1 MLEAT
6 DFAAPDLGAELAERI
21 EAAQSRRALDLGD
34 SDRVLNGLRAAIETP
49 LGPAVGGVR
58 LRDVGRADRLDEL
71 EFELPLAGG
80 DEPTGR
86 LTLQAIAGV
95 LRAHLP
101 VGDPMAAYARGSRIP
116 R

>member
-1 MLEAT
+1 MI
-6 DFAAPDLGAELAERI
+6 P
-21 EAAQSRRALDLGD
+21 
-34 SDRVLNGLRAAIETP
+34 DRVVDGLRAAIETP
-49 LGPAVGGVR
+49 LGPVVGGVR
-58 LRDVGRADRLDEL
+58 LRDVARADRLDEL

-101 VGDPMAAYARGSRIP
+101 AGDPMAAYAARLEDPGASAPACAGSSPGASIS
-116 R
+116 